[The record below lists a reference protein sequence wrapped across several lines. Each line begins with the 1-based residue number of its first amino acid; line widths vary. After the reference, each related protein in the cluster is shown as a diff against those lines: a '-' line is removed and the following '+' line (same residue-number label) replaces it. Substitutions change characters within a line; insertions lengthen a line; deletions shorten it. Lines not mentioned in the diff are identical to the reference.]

1 MTFERYRFRLLTSA
15 AVLMLGISS
24 TSAYGEPLQ
33 IGDHRSNSQDEL
45 PSDPK
50 IDHGGNDIVVT
61 ATRQEVRASRV
72 PISISAHGQ
81 AKLDQQGIKTF
92 TDLQRQLP
100 GVTIN
105 EDTRSVAVRGISSTA
120 GAPTTGVYIDDTP
133 FQLLNVGILAQN
145 ALPTVFDLD
154 RIEVLRGPQGTLFG
168 AGAQGG
174 VVRYITPQ
182 PSLSSTKIYAR
193 SEIGAITNGDFDAE
207 TGVALNVPVIQD
219 KVAVRLSAFARR
231 DGGWIDQLDWRT
243 YQTDAEDANS
253 RKTVSLRGA
262 VRFAL
267 GALEITPSLQ
277 YQYTKERENLFNIAA
292 SDIGGGDFRATD
304 ATVVPNRDSWYL
316 PTIKA
321 ELNLGAVSVHSN
333 TSWFRRHQRTGYSGT
348 DYLARLYDSVG
359 LPTLNN
365 FGSLGTPRGIRLPIG
380 DYFSVANIENSQNNF
395 VQEVRV
401 HSAAESRLN
410 WVVGGFYS
418 NNRFTNYEEIVDPM
432 GDRLIQALYGFS
444 YEDYYGSSLV
454 GDLNYF
460 GTNRVEDTQLAIFG
474 EATWEF
480 VDRLKLTL
488 GARYAKVKLK
498 FQNDQGGPL
507 NGGPTGSTGRQS
519 ENPFTPR
526 ASLAFQIDP
535 NNMVYA
541 TASKGFRIG
550 GANAPIPAAPCA
562 GDLAQLGLT
571 QAPASYNGDV
581 TWNYEIGSKN
591 KFGGVSVSTSVYY
604 VKWTGIQQSTIL
616 PTCGFRYIDN
626 LGEARSKGFD
636 LQLQTTVLND
646 FDINVAAAYTD
657 ARLTKAIAPPSGS
670 ALIVSRGQSLAAP
683 EWTLAVGGQYNFEAL
698 GNKSFARID
707 YQHIDTFAGLT
718 AQLDLATTSYDSALT
733 KPPARDYVTARI
745 GTTIGRF
752 NLSFYIDNLL
762 NSNELLTR
770 TRPSQGWPVFSG
782 TSWRPRAFIL
792 QAVFRQ

>member
-1 MTFERYRFRLLTSA
+1 MKLTRHRLRLFTSV
-15 AVLMLGISS
+15 AVAGLGLASTAVHGAPLQGDSQPAGQS
-24 TSAYGEPLQ
+24 TS
-33 IGDHRSNSQDEL
+33 
-45 PSDPK
+45 PSDAR
-50 IDHGGNDIVVT
+50 INDIGNDIVVT
-61 ATRQEVRASRV
+61 ATRQEMRASKV
-72 PISISAHGQ
+72 PISISAYGQ
-81 AKLDQQGIKTF
+81 TKLDQQGIKTF
-92 TDLQRQLP
+92 NDLQRQLP
-100 GVTIN
+100 GVTIDV
-105 EDTRSVAVRGISSTA
+105 DTRTVAVRGISSSA

-133 FQLLNVGILAQN
+133 FQLLNIGILSQN

-193 SEIGAITNGDFDAE
+193 SEIGAITKGDFDAE
-207 TGVALNVPVIQD
+207 TGVALNIPVVED
-219 KVAVRLSAFARR
+219 KIAVRVSAFARR

-243 YQTDAEDANS
+243 YQVDEKDANS
-253 RKTVSLRGA
+253 RKTVSVRGA

-267 GALEITPSLQ
+267 GDLEITPSLQ
-277 YQYTKERENLFNIAA
+277 YQYTKERENYFNIAA
-292 SDIGGGDFRATD
+292 SDISGGDFRTTD

-321 ELNLGAVSVHSN
+321 ELNLGAVTVLSN
-333 TSWFRRHQRTGYSGT
+333 TSWFRRRQRTGYSGT
-348 DYLARLYDSVG
+348 DYLARFYDSVG
-359 LPTLNN
+359 LPTLND
-365 FGSLGTPRGIRLPIG
+365 FGSLGTSMGIRLPIG
-380 DYFSVANIENSQNNF
+380 DYFSEAHINNSQNNF

-401 HSAAESRLN
+401 QSATDSRLN
-410 WVVGGFYS
+410 WVIGGFYS
-418 NNRFTNYEEIVDPM
+418 NNRYKNYEEIVDPM
-432 GDRLIQALYGFS
+432 GERLIQALYGIS

-460 GTNRVEDTQLAIFG
+460 GTNSVKDTQLAIFG

-488 GARYAKVKLK
+488 GARYAKVKIK

-507 NGGPTGSTGRQS
+507 NGGPTGSTGQQS
-519 ENPFTPR
+519 EKPFTPR

-535 NNMVYA
+535 DNMVYA

-550 GANAPIPAAPCA
+550 GANAPIPVTPCA
-562 GDLAQLGLT
+562 SDLAQLGLN
-571 QAPASYNGDV
+571 QAPSSYDGDV
-581 TWNYEIGSKN
+581 TWNYEVGSKN
-591 KFGGVSVSTSVYY
+591 KLGDVSVSTSVYY
-604 VKWTGIQQSTIL
+604 VKWTGIQQAISL
-616 PTCGFRYIDN
+616 PVCGFRYIDN

-636 LQLQTTVLND
+636 LQLQTTIGND
-646 FDINVAAAYTD
+646 FDVNLAAAYTD
-657 ARLTKAIAPPSGS
+657 ARLTKAIAPPSGP
-670 ALIVSRGQSLAAP
+670 ALIVSRGQSLGAP

-698 GNKSFARID
+698 GNKSFARVD

-718 AQLDLATTSYDSALT
+718 AQLDPATTSYDPALT

-745 GTTIGRF
+745 GTTVGRF
-752 NLSFYIDNLL
+752 SLSFYVDNLL
-762 NSNELLTR
+762 NSSELLTR

-792 QAVFRQ
+792 QAIFKQ